1 MKKELGKWLM
11 DIAKYTMTAVIL
23 TSIFGECSHKCVIYA
38 GGALTVACTLGWGLY
53 LLQDKNKDKKE
64 VE

>member
-1 MKKELGKWLM
+1 M

-23 TSIFGECSHKCVIYA
+23 TSIFGEFSQKWVIYA

-53 LLQDKNKDKKE
+53 LLRDKNKDKKE
-64 VE
+64 DE

>member
-1 MKKELGKWLM
+1 MERELGKWLM

-23 TSIFGECSHKCVIYA
+23 TSIFGEFSQKWIIYA
-38 GGALTVACTLGWGLY
+38 GGALTVACTLGWGLC
-53 LLQDKNKDKKE
+53 LLRDRDKDKKE